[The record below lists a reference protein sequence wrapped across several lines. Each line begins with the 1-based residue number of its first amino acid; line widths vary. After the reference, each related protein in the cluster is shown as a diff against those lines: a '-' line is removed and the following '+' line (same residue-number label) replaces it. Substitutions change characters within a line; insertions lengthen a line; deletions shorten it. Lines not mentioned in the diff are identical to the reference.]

1 MKELKPRIHENGMDY
16 VLVGDYYVPDLKL
29 PEERRPIGH
38 WGRLHQSY
46 LKLHRPMLY
55 NELILSGRLHT
66 VVAAGH
72 EIGLHGY
79 SHTCMADMSMEK
91 LEQELCRTEALLQE
105 QTGTTTCLLRPPG
118 GKRCQTVTQ
127 GAAAHGLSLIT
138 WSVDPKDWA
147 TNDRD
152 KVVQRVLDRV
162 CDGDI
167 ILMHDMSDS
176 SVDAALAIIDRL
188 EEAGY
193 RFVTVSELA
202 DLRGKTMEAGC
213 LYTSFH
219 PTFTVDAN

>member
-1 MKELKPRIHENGMDY
+1 
-16 VLVGDYYVPDLKL
+16 
-29 PEERRPIGH
+29 
-38 WGRLHQSY
+38 
-46 LKLHRPMLY
+46 
-55 NELILSGRLHT
+55 
-66 VVAAGH
+66 
-72 EIGLHGY
+72 
-79 SHTCMADMSMEK
+79 MADMSMEK

-193 RFVTVSELA
+193 RFVTVSELDVYKRQILELQEKKSA
-202 DLRGKTMEAGC
+202 LMEVIAGGEGQSI
-213 LYTSFH
+213 LSMSKEELLSLLG
-219 PTFTVDAN
+219 